1 MDQRRQPSS
10 QTVANMPSFTF
21 LIYTYN
27 ISVVDASTL
36 KKLLSLLVINI
47 PLSQVSVYFGVLFKL
62 GPIYE
67 L

>member
-62 GPIYE
+62 GPMYE